1 MSIERFP
8 DIEVYTKGI
17 DTDALLAWLQATLHA
32 ALTPAGKGRWRGEG
46 KGEYGAAVPCM
57 VMEKAADGFTS
68 LSFDSDATPWP
79 RDIDCARALHAA
91 LGGEVRCSP
100 GGWLPGDE
108 PEQYIRLRSGE
119 ESVITW
125 A

>member
-8 DIEVYTKGI
+8 DIEVYVKGI
-17 DTDALLAWLQATLHA
+17 DTDALIEWLSSTLQATLA
-32 ALTPAGKGRWRGEG
+32 PAGAKCWRGEG
-46 KGEYGAAVPCM
+46 RDKHGKTIPCM
-57 VMEKAADGFTS
+57 VMEKVTDGFTS
-68 LSFDSDATPWP
+68 LSLDSDATPWP
-79 RDIDCARALHAA
+79 RDIDCARALYEA
-91 LGGEVRCSP
+91 LGGEIRCSP

-108 PEQYIRLRSGE
+108 PEQYIRLQGGE